1 MRESTDPSSAPAPS
15 RAAPTW
21 DDVAYFLAV
30 AREGGLSAAA
40 RRLGVEHA
48 TVARRVTALETCIG
62 QRLFDR
68 LPRSWQLTDE
78 GAALLGPAERLEQE
92 AAAFARAAQA
102 GNSLH
107 GTVQLSVPP
116 VLGSHFLLP
125 HLAAC
130 AQRWAGIELD
140 VVGEAR
146 SANLHR
152 READIALRLMRPH
165 EPGLAARRIGAV
177 NFRPYAA
184 PGWLARP
191 AEEWVFMGY
200 REPLAQVPQQRLL
213 AQRAGDRPFV
223 LRTNDLAALHRACR
237 GGLGIAMLPG
247 FLARGDAA
255 LCAVPWA
262 GAAVEREVWCVLHP
276 DVRRSPRV
284 RLMVDLIAEIFATQA
299 ID

>member
-1 MRESTDPSSAPAPS
+1 MPAIARPAPA
-15 RAAPTW
+15 W
-21 DDVAYFLAV
+21 DDVGYFLAV

-40 RRLGVEHA
+40 RLLGVEHA
-48 TVARRVTALETCIG
+48 TVARRVSALETRIG
-62 QRLFDR
+62 QRLFNR

-78 GAALLGPAERLEQE
+78 GAALLAPAERLEQE

-102 GNSLH
+102 GNALH

-125 HLAAC
+125 QLAAC
-130 AQRWAGIELD
+130 AERWSGIELD

-165 EPGLAARRIGAV
+165 EPGLAARRIATLA
-177 NFRPYAA
+177 FRPYAA
-184 PGWLARP
+184 PAWLARP
-191 AEEWVFMGY
+191 VADWRFIGY
-200 REPLAQVPQQRLL
+200 REPLAQVPQQQLL
-213 AQRAGDRPFV
+213 AQLAGDRPFV

-237 GGLGIAMLPG
+237 AGMGIAMLPA
-247 FLARGDAA
+247 FMARGDAS
-255 LCAVPWA
+255 LSEVPFEH
-262 GAAVEREVWCVLHP
+262 GPIEREVWCVLHP

-284 RLMVDLIAEIFATQA
+284 RLMVELIGEIFSAQA
-299 ID
+299 EALR